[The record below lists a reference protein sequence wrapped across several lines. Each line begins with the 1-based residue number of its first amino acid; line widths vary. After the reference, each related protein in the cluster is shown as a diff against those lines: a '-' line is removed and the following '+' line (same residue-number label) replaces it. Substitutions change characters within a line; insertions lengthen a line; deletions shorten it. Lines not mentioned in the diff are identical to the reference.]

1 MKKVG
6 EKMKKVL
13 IFGGVIL
20 AIAALVAFNK
30 ITSKNKVTN
39 AFAEVERGAFE
50 ISVSNSGELIAEKS
64 VDIKGPQIGQT
75 NQQQQGGGGQGNRGG
90 GGGGMDMRR
99 VELKIQDIVPEG
111 TIVKEGDYIAQ
122 LDRSSYTNSLQDA
135 RNNYTTVRNSMDMK
149 ILDTAVT
156 LTSLRDDIK
165 NQKYTVEEAKITL
178 AQSKFE
184 PPATIRQAEI
194 TLDKATRSLEQ
205 KQKTYELRVAQTLAD
220 IRREQI
226 RVNRAE
232 NLVNDLTEY
241 LAKFTITAPGDG
253 MVIYKKEF
261 NGAKRK
267 AGSSLNAF
275 DLVIATLPDLSS
287 MISKTFV
294 NEIEISKIK
303 PGQKV
308 NIKVDAFPNK
318 AFNGTVISL
327 ANIGEVLPNSDSK
340 MFEVL
345 IKLDQSDPSLRPSM
359 TTDNKIIIK
368 SFDDVLFIPTECV
381 NTGTDSI
388 PFVYEKNHTK
398 HVVLL
403 GEANEK
409 FVIVQQGVKE
419 GESLYLATPAEPEN
433 FRLVGEELISTY
445 KGKK

>member
-1 MKKVG
+1 MKIER
-6 EKMKKVL
+6 EKMKRAFV
-13 IFGGVIL
+13 IAGIIL
-20 AIAALVAFNK
+20 ALAALGAFNK
-30 ITSKNKVTN
+30 ITSKNKVVN
-39 AFAEVERGAFE
+39 AFAEVERGTFE
-50 ISVSNSGELIAEKS
+50 ISVSNSGELIAERS

-75 NQQQQGGGGQGNRGG
+75 NQQQGGGPGGNR

-111 TIVKEGDYIAQ
+111 TIVKQGDYIAQ
-122 LDRSSYTNSLQDA
+122 LDRSAYTNSLQDA
-135 RNNYTTVRNSMDMK
+135 RNNFTTVRNAMEMK
-149 ILDTAVT
+149 VLDTAVT

-165 NQKYTVEEAKITL
+165 NQKYAVEEAKITL
-178 AQSKFE
+178 DQSKFE

-194 TLDKATRSLEQ
+194 ALDKATRSLQQ
-205 KQKTYELRVAQTLAD
+205 KQKTYALRVAQTLAD
-220 IRREQI
+220 INHEKTH
-226 RVNRAE
+226 VDRAE

-241 LAKFTITAPGDG
+241 LAKFTITAPADG

-261 NGAKRK
+261 NGSKRK
-267 AGSSLNAF
+267 AGSNLNPF

-287 MISKTFV
+287 MLSKTYV
-294 NEIEISKIK
+294 NEIEVSKIK

-318 AFNGTVISL
+318 AFNGTVISM

-340 MFEVL
+340 MFEVQ
-345 IKLDQSDPSLRPSM
+345 IKLDQSDPALRPSM

-388 PFVYEKNHTK
+388 PFVYLKNKTK
-398 HVVLL
+398 HVVIL
-403 GEANEK
+403 GEPNEK
-409 FVIVQQGVKE
+409 YVIVEQGVKE
-419 GESLYLATPAEPEN
+419 GESLYLATPEEPEN

>member
-1 MKKVG
+1 MKKAG
-6 EKMKKVL
+6 EKMKKVFV
-13 IFGGVIL
+13 FGGVIL

-39 AFAEVERGAFE
+39 AFAEVERGSFE
-50 ISVSNSGELIAEKS
+50 ISVSNSGELIAERS
-64 VDIKGPQIGQT
+64 VEIKGPQIGQT
-75 NQQQQGGGGQGNRGG
+75 NQQQGGPGGNR

-111 TIVKEGDYIAQ
+111 TIVKQGDYIAQ
-122 LDRSSYTNSLQDA
+122 LDRSAYTNSLQDA
-135 RNNYTTVRNSMDMK
+135 RNNFTTVRNAMEMK

-165 NQKYTVEEAKITL
+165 NQKYAVEEAKITL
-178 AQSKFE
+178 DQSKYE

-205 KQKTYELRVAQTLAD
+205 KQKTYALRKAQTLAD
-220 IRREQI
+220 INHEKTH
-226 RVNRAE
+226 VDRAE
-232 NLVNDLTEY
+232 SLVNDLTEY
-241 LAKFTITAPGDG
+241 LAKFTITAPSDG

-267 AGSSLNAF
+267 AGSNLNPF

-287 MISKTFV
+287 MISKTYV
-294 NEIEISKIK
+294 NEIEVSKIK

-318 AFNGTVISL
+318 AFNGTVVSM

-340 MFEVL
+340 MFEVQ
-345 IKLDQSDPSLRPSM
+345 IKLDQSDPALRPSM

-368 SFDDVLFIPTECV
+368 SYDDVLFIPTECV

-388 PFVYEKNHTK
+388 PFVYLKNRTK
-398 HVVLL
+398 HVVVL
-403 GEANEK
+403 GEPNDK

-419 GESLYLATPAEPEN
+419 GESLYLSTPAEPEN

>member
-6 EKMKKVL
+6 EKTKKVL
-13 IFGGVIL
+13 IIGGVVL

-39 AFAEVERGAFE
+39 AFAEVERGSFE

-64 VDIKGPQIGQT
+64 VEIKGPQIGQT
-75 NQQQQGGGGQGNRGG
+75 NQQQGGSQGNR

-99 VELKIQDIVPEG
+99 IELKIQDIVPEG

-135 RNNYTTVRNSMDMK
+135 RNNFTTQRNALDMK

-220 IRREQI
+220 IRREKI
-226 RVNRAE
+226 RTDRAE

-241 LAKFTITAPGDG
+241 LAKFTITAPSDG

-261 NGAKRK
+261 NGSKRK
-267 AGSSLNAF
+267 AGSNLNPF

-287 MISKTFV
+287 MISKTYV

-318 AFNGTVISL
+318 AFNGTVISM

-340 MFEVL
+340 MFEVQ
-345 IKLDQSDPSLRPSM
+345 IKLDQSDPTLRPSM

-368 SFDDVLFIPTECV
+368 SFEDVLFVPTECV

-388 PFVYEKNHTK
+388 PFVYEKNRTK
-398 HVVLL
+398 HVVVL
-403 GEANEK
+403 GEANDK
-409 FVIVQQGVKE
+409 FVIIHQGVKE
-419 GESLYLATPAEPEN
+419 GESLYLSTPEEPEN
-433 FRLVGEELISTY
+433 FRLVGEELISNY

>member
-1 MKKVG
+1 MKKLG
-6 EKMKKVL
+6 EKTKKVF
-13 IFGGVIL
+13 IIGGVVL
-20 AIAALVAFNK
+20 AIGALVAFNK

-39 AFAEVERGAFE
+39 AFAEVERGSFE
-50 ISVSNSGELIAEKS
+50 ISVANSGELIAEKS
-64 VDIKGPQIGQT
+64 VEIKGPQIGQT
-75 NQQQQGGGGQGNRGG
+75 NQQQGGGQGNR

-122 LDRSSYTNSLQDA
+122 LDRSAYTNSLKDA
-135 RNNYTTVRNSMDMK
+135 RDNYTTLRNAMDMK

-194 TLDKATRSLEQ
+194 TLDKATRALEQ
-205 KQKTYELRVAQTLAD
+205 KQKTYALRVAQTLAD
-220 IRREQI
+220 INHEKTH
-226 RVNRAE
+226 VDRAE
-232 NLVNDLTEY
+232 SLVNDLTEY
-241 LAKFTITAPGDG
+241 LAKFTITAPSDG

-267 AGSSLNAF
+267 AGSSLNPF

-287 MISKTFV
+287 MISKTYV

-308 NIKVDAFPNK
+308 NIKVDAFPKK
-318 AFNGTVISL
+318 AYNGTVISL

-340 MFEVL
+340 MVR
-345 IKLDQSDPSLRPSM
+345 K
-359 TTDNKIIIK
+359 
-368 SFDDVLFIPTECV
+368 
-381 NTGTDSI
+381 
-388 PFVYEKNHTK
+388 
-398 HVVLL
+398 
-403 GEANEK
+403 
-409 FVIVQQGVKE
+409 
-419 GESLYLATPAEPEN
+419 
-433 FRLVGEELISTY
+433 
-445 KGKK
+445 

>member
-1 MKKVG
+1 MKKLG
-6 EKMKKVL
+6 EKTKKVF
-13 IFGGVIL
+13 IIGGIVL

-39 AFAEVERGAFE
+39 AFAEVERGTFE

-64 VDIKGPQIGQT
+64 LEIKGPQIGQS
-75 NQQQQGGGGQGNRGG
+75 NQQQGGDRGGNR
-90 GGGGMDMRR
+90 GGGGMDMRH

-122 LDRSSYTNSLQDA
+122 LDRSAYTNSLKDA
-135 RNNYTTVRNSMDMK
+135 RDNFTTVRNAMEMK
-149 ILDTAVT
+149 VLDTAVT

-165 NQKYTVEEAKITL
+165 NQKYAVEEAKITL

-194 TLDKATRSLEQ
+194 ALDKATRALDQ
-205 KQKTYELRVAQTLAD
+205 KQKTYALRVAQTLAD
-220 IRREQI
+220 INHEKTH
-226 RVNRAE
+226 VVRAE
-232 NLVNDLTEY
+232 SLVNDLTEY
-241 LAKFTITAPGDG
+241 LAKFTITAPSDG

-267 AGSSLNAF
+267 AGSNLNPF

-287 MISKTFV
+287 MMSKTYV
-294 NEIEISKIK
+294 NEIEVSKIK

-308 NIKVDAFPNK
+308 NIKVDAFPSK
-318 AFNGTVISL
+318 AFNGTVISM

-340 MFEVL
+340 MFEVQ
-345 IKLDQSDPSLRPSM
+345 IKLDQSDPALRPSM

-368 SFDDVLFIPTECV
+368 SFEDVLFIPTECV

-388 PFVYEKNHTK
+388 PFVYEKNRTK
-398 HVVLL
+398 HVVVL
-403 GEANEK
+403 GEPNEK
-409 FVIVQQGVKE
+409 YVIVQQGVKE
-419 GESLYLATPAEPEN
+419 GESLYLATPAEPES